1 MWKRLIPFAHA
12 QSIFE
17 IDVSFY
23 KDLGV
28 KFILVDLDNTLDSY
42 KTATPSKRVIDLKED
57 LLMEGIE
64 LIITSNNTGKRVT
77 KYARALGVR
86 FMSKLAKPFSKR
98 LLRKLKGLKIYRH
111 EVILIGDQIVTDI
124 SCANG
129 AGIRSVLTEKLVEED
144 QPTTRFNRLFDNPL
158 RRKLNKKHLLK
169 DWREI
174 NGTN

>member
-1 MWKRLIPFAHA
+1 MWKRFVPFAHA

-23 KDLGV
+23 KNLGV
-28 KFILVDLDNTLDSY
+28 KFLLLDLDNTLDSY
-42 KTATPSKRVIDLKED
+42 KTELPSKRVVDLKED

-64 LIITSNNTGKRVT
+64 IIITSNNTGKRVT
-77 KYARALGVR
+77 KYAKALGVR
-86 FMSKLAKPFSKR
+86 FMSKLCKPFSKR
-98 LLRKLKGLKIYRH
+98 LLKKLKVLKIDRN

-129 AGIRSVLTEKLVEED
+129 AKIKSVLTEKLVPED

-158 RRKLNKKHLLK
+158 RKKLNKKHLLK

-174 NGTN
+174 